1 MDNSNDI
8 TSSITQQNIA
18 SPTPDVNGSSN
29 GDGGFLNS
37 IKSVSV
43 TTWILIFFIF
53 SFLGFNIFVY
63 LAKGTEDITSFFAPL
78 IKTSMGLFAYATGS
92 VVDVTASGAQNILN
106 TTTNLADSGLTSVQN
121 KAQQFQEKQSPTNLS
136 SQSVQQTNKQPD
148 PMSNNAL
155 NKSLNTATAST
166 NSNNNNDY
174 QADES
179 TSTIQSGGNKSGWCY
194 IGEDRGFRSC
204 VEVGQQDKCLSGD
217 IFPSKDIC
225 VNPNLRS

>member
-18 SPTPDVNGSSN
+18 SSTNSLGSSSN

-53 SFLGFNIFVY
+53 SFLGFNVFVY

-78 IKTSMGLFAYATGS
+78 IQSILGLFAYATSS
-92 VVDVTASGAQNILN
+92 VVDVTTEGTKNILN
-106 TTTNLADSGLTSVQN
+106 STTQFVDKGLTTVQN
-121 KAQQFQEKQSPTNLS
+121 KAQNVQEKQSPTNLPT
-136 SQSVQQTNKQPD
+136 QPVKQTIKQPD

-155 NKSLNTATAST
+155 NQSLNTATASH

-204 VEVGQQDKCLSGD
+204 VEVGQQDTCLSGD

>member
-8 TSSITQQNIA
+8 TGSITQQNIA
-18 SPTPDVNGSSN
+18 SPTPVVNGSSN
-29 GDGGFLNS
+29 GDGGLLNS

-43 TTWILIFFIF
+43 TTWILIFLILA
-53 SFLGFNIFVY
+53 FLGFNIFVY
-63 LAKGTEDITSFFAPL
+63 LAKGTDSITSFFAPL
-78 IKTSMGLFAYATGS
+78 VKQIMGLFAYVTSS
-92 VVDVTASGAQNILN
+92 VVEVTASGAQNILN
-106 TTTNLADSGLTSVQN
+106 STTNVVDSGLTAVQN
-121 KAQQFQEKQSPTNLS
+121 KAQQVQEKKSPTNLS
-136 SQSVQQTNKQPD
+136 SQPVQQTNKQPD

-204 VEVGQQDKCLSGD
+204 VEVGQQDNCLSGD

>member
-8 TSSITQQNIA
+8 TSSITQQDFA
-18 SPTPDVNGSSN
+18 SSNASGSSSN
-29 GDGGFLNS
+29 GDGGFLSS

-53 SFLGFNIFVY
+53 SFLGFNVFVY
-63 LAKGTEDITSFFAPL
+63 LAKGTEDITSFFTPL
-78 IKTSMGLFAYATGS
+78 IKTTMGLFAYTTGS
-92 VVDVTASGAQNILN
+92 VIDVTASGAKNILDG
-106 TTTNLADSGLTSVQN
+106 TTNFADTGLTNVQN
-121 KAQQFQEKQSPTNLS
+121 KAQKFQEKQSSTKLPT
-136 SQSVQQTNKQPD
+136 QPVEQTNKQPD

-155 NKSLNTATAST
+155 NQSLNTAVA
-166 NSNNNNDY
+166 NKHSNNNNDY

-179 TSTIQSGGNKSGWCY
+179 SSTIQSGGNKSGWCY

-204 VEVGQQDKCLSGD
+204 VEVGQQDNCMSGD

>member
-8 TSSITQQNIA
+8 TSSITQQNFA
-18 SPTPDVNGSSN
+18 SSTNSLGSSSN

-43 TTWILIFFIF
+43 TTWIIIFFIF
-53 SFLGFNIFVY
+53 SFLGFNVFVY
-63 LAKGTEDITSFFAPL
+63 LAKGTEDITSFFTPL
-78 IKTSMGLFAYATGS
+78 IKATMGLFAYTTGS
-92 VVDVTASGAQNILN
+92 VIDVTAAGTKNILDS
-106 TTTNLADSGLTSVQN
+106 TTNFADTGLSTVQN
-121 KAQQFQEKQSPTNLS
+121 KAQQFQEKQSPTNLP
-136 SQSVQQTNKQPD
+136 SQPVQQTNKKPD
-148 PMSNNAL
+148 VMSNNAL
-155 NKSLNTATAST
+155 NQSLNTAIASQ

-204 VEVGQQDKCLSGD
+204 VEVGQQDKCMSGD

>member
-18 SPTPDVNGSSN
+18 SPTPVANGSSN
-29 GDGGFLNS
+29 GDGGFLTS

-43 TTWILIFFIF
+43 TTWILIFLIF
-53 SFLGFNIFVY
+53 AFLGFNVFVY
-63 LAKGTEDITSFFAPL
+63 LAKGTEVFTSFFTPI
-78 IKTSMGLFAYATGS
+78 IKTIMGLFAYVTGS
-92 VVDVTASGAQNILN
+92 VVDVTASGTQNILN
-106 TTTNLADSGLTSVQN
+106 SATNLADSGLTSVQN
-121 KAQQFQEKQSPTNLS
+121 KAQQFQEKQSPSNLS
-136 SQSVQQTNKQPD
+136 SQPVQQTNKQPD

-155 NKSLNTATAST
+155 NQSLNTATART

-174 QADES
+174 QADDS